1 MNRLSEL
8 LKLKDI
14 AFNDCDWDAVK
25 EINAEIAE
33 IKSQKS
39 GKREYTDEDLD
50 LNRWNTQEYI
60 DKNNLE
66 Q

>member
-1 MNRLSEL
+1 MTRLQEL
-8 LKLKDI
+8 LKLKAE
-14 AFNDCDWDAVK
+14 AFAASDWEAVRD
-25 EINAEIAE
+25 INAEIAE
-33 IKSQKS
+33 IKDQAK
-39 GKREYTDEDLD
+39 GKREYTDEDLN